1 MPRAMSGPARRTG
14 GQPLDFSELPG
25 DESPRQT
32 LLAGLVLAV
41 GSIWIVVPLYAFL
54 TGGPP
59 TLPDLG
65 VAGICVLVTVGVG
78 QALWGLNLLLRRETL
93 VVDQATLHVT
103 IRSLAGV
110 RRWSEPL
117 ANYRGLRHRRQIV
130 RHRYGWR
137 MVHRLE
143 LVHPD
148 PAKEI
153 ELARTWGERRIEA
166 LRRHWAELLH
176 LPVCSAE
183 RDAPRRPA
191 PESDRRAVEPKG
203 VPTF

>member
-1 MPRAMSGPARRTG
+1 MPRAKIGPALRAG
-14 GQPLDFSELPG
+14 GQPSDFSELPG
-25 DESPRQT
+25 DASPRQT

-41 GSIWIVVPLYAFL
+41 ASIWIVVPLYALL

-59 TLPDLG
+59 PLPDLG
-65 VAGICVLVTVGVG
+65 TAGMCVLITIGVG

-93 VVDQATLHVT
+93 VIDQDTLHVT

-117 ANYRGLRHRRQIV
+117 ANYRGLRHHRQVV

-137 MVHRLE
+137 MMHRLE
-143 LVHPD
+143 LAHPD

-166 LRRHWAELLH
+166 LRRQWAELLH

-183 RDAPRRPA
+183 RAGPRRPA
-191 PESDRRAVEPKG
+191 PEPERSAVEPKG